1 MKEGEKMNTKDIHRF
16 VHRYLDATQCSILE
30 KSPYH
35 FKVKLSPAA
44 DRELTNRPYY
54 WSFVD
59 RLNETPET
67 MSFIFITDH
76 EKYTTY
82 MESNPP
88 AQQPPSQEDIS
99 FERAYGLAPRPLL
112 AVPKEHLHFG
122 SGRLEQLFQS
132 TQLNGS
138 YVNMYEEPNTRALHP
153 YSSRAY
159 TAWLGINYAIEFCS
173 DRKREEIHS
182 LGISLVT
189 GHCVENFQ
197 KHLEQ
202 KKLSP
207 RIPPNVHI
215 AKNGISYFKA
225 MSIGEQIIE
234 KKLKSYNYGW
244 AEEAQNRLKEE
255 LERLSRYY
263 NPMQKQADIEGN
275 EEHKEQLKQL
285 IEKRKE
291 EIRWQYEPRVTVSV
305 INCGLFHLDGID

>member
-1 MKEGEKMNTKDIHRF
+1 MKELEKMNTKDIHRF

-35 FKVKLSPAA
+35 FKVKLSPSA

-54 WSFVD
+54 WSFID

-76 EKYTTY
+76 DNYTAHI
-82 MESNPP
+82 ESNPP
-88 AQQPPSQEDIS
+88 VAQEPSSEDAS
-99 FERAYGLAPRPLL
+99 FERAYGLAPRPVM
-112 AVPKEHLHFG
+112 AIPKEHLHFG

-138 YVNMYEEPNTRALHP
+138 YVNMYEEANTRGLHP
-153 YSSRAY
+153 YSSRPY
-159 TAWLGINYAIEFCS
+159 TVWLGINYAVEFRS

-197 KHLEQ
+197 KQLEQ
-202 KKLSP
+202 KRLSP
-207 RIPPNVHI
+207 RIPSNVHI
-215 AKNGISYFKA
+215 AKNGISFSKA
-225 MSIGEQIIE
+225 MSVGEQVIE
-234 KKLKSYNYGW
+234 KKLKSYNYDW
-244 AEEAQNRLKEE
+244 AEEAQSRLQEE
-255 LERLSRYY
+255 LERLASYY
-263 NPMQKQADIEGN
+263 NPMLRQSETEGN
-275 EEHKEQLKQL
+275 EEQQEQLKQL